1 MEPLI
6 AVKAAWDPEAKV
18 FYTAYSD
25 LLGLNLVAKTLDE
38 LREKIPGAIQ
48 DLTGRQVP
56 FNLIEPGNDSQSDA
70 YNEQEL
76 MEGWIAE
83 SILTQK

>member
-1 MEPLI
+1 MDPSI
-6 AVKAAWDPEAKV
+6 AVKAACDPEAKV

-25 LLGLNLVAKTLDE
+25 LLGLNVEAKTIDE
-38 LREKIPGAIQ
+38 LREKLPKAIQ

-56 FNLIEPGNDSQSDA
+56 FNLIEPGRASQREA

-76 MEGWIAE
+76 IEDWIVE
-83 SILTQK
+83 SNLTSK

>member
-1 MEPLI
+1 MNPSI

-25 LLGLNLVAKTLDE
+25 LLGLNVEAKTIDE
-38 LREKIPGAIQ
+38 LREKLPRAIQ
-48 DLTGRQVP
+48 DRTGRLVP

-76 MEGWIAE
+76 LEGWIAE
-83 SILTQK
+83 RNLTQK